1 MSGADVRS
9 VQNRL
14 PLTRLITTLLIK
26 SIVSVPIKHMRGRDV
41 ILESLVAQGV
51 EYIFGNPGTTESP
64 LTDNLY
70 AHPQLSYIVSLHEG
84 VSIGAASYYS
94 QASGRAGIVNLH
106 VAPGLGNAIGMLYG
120 ALKANSPMV
129 VTAGQQ
135 DTRMRLRAPLLGH
148 DLAAMAAPVVKW
160 SVQAERAD
168 ECADIM
174 RRAFKVAHDP
184 PAGPVFVAL
193 PIDVMEADTDIGAM
207 PPTTMSTRTQYRAP
221 GPDREALAELVQ
233 RLLAAKT
240 PAIVIGDDVARARA
254 GSAVMALAEALGA
267 PIWDEVIHNQQ
278 AVSSAHPNYRG
289 FLPGIAGAIAEAL
302 GEADVVLMIGGPF
315 FEEVWHS
322 GRMPFPTD
330 CTLLQIEESA
340 ERLAA
345 NYPLAVGMVAGLA
358 PALAALVNAVEDDQ
372 TTTTRKAARARNQ
385 FLAMLKHKAAAARVA
400 NLETLQESRPMPVP
414 LVMDVL
420 ARTAPKNAVIV
431 EEAITGSPIL
441 TTTFDFA
448 GPGDYFCGRGGGIG
462 QGIAGALGVKLALP
476 DRPLIC
482 ISGDGSAMYSITA
495 LWTAAHHNLPITFI
509 ILANREY
516 RILKHNIDIY
526 RDRFAI
532 DSNRG
537 YAHLD
542 LLEPK
547 LGFIEMAAGMGVKG
561 MKVSEPEELAA
572 AVMGAVVSREAWV
585 IEVAVEGKG

>member
-1 MSGADVRS
+1 VANGA
-9 VQNRL
+9 
-14 PLTRLITTLLIK
+14 
-26 SIVSVPIKHMRGRDV
+26 
-41 ILESLVAQGV
+41 

-64 LTDNLY
+64 LTDNLH
-70 AHPQLSYIVSLHEG
+70 AHPPLSYVVSLHEG
-84 VSIGAASYYS
+84 VSIGAASYYA

-148 DLAAMAAPVVKW
+148 DLVAMAAPVVKW

-174 RRAFKVAHDP
+174 RRAFKIAHDP

-193 PIDVMEADTDIGAM
+193 PIDVMEAETSIAAM
-207 PPTTMSTRTQYRAP
+207 SPAMMPSRTLYRAP
-221 GPDREALAELVQ
+221 RPDCEALAELGHH
-233 RLLAAKT
+233 LLTAKA
-240 PAIVIGDDVARARA
+240 PAIIIGDDVARNRA
-254 GSAVMALAEALGA
+254 GGAVTALAEALGA

-278 AVSSAHPNYRG
+278 AVPNAHPNYRG
-289 FLPGIAGAIAEAL
+289 FLPGVGVAIAEAL
-302 GEADVVLMIGGPF
+302 GEADAVLMIGGPF
-315 FEEVWHS
+315 FEEVWYS
-322 GRMPFPTD
+322 DRMPFPTN
-330 CTLLQIEESA
+330 CILLQIEESA
-340 ERLAA
+340 ARLAT
-345 NYPLAVGMVAGLA
+345 NYPLAIGIVAGLA
-358 PALAALVNAVEDDQ
+358 PALAALVDAVKAGQ
-372 TTTTRKAARARNQ
+372 TTTARKAARARNQ
-385 FLAMLKHKAAAARVA
+385 AFATLRDKSGAARA
-400 NLETLQESRPMPVP
+400 ASLKDAQGRRPMPVP
-414 LVMDVL
+414 LVIDVL
-420 ARTAPKNAVIV
+420 ARALPENAVIV

-441 TTTFDFA
+441 TGTFDFF

-476 DRPLIC
+476 ERPLIC

-495 LWTAAHHNLPITFI
+495 LWTAAHQKLPITFI

-526 RDRFAI
+526 RARFAI
-532 DSNRG
+532 DSNRD

-547 LGFIEMAAGMGVKG
+547 LGFVEIAAGMGVKG
-561 MKVSEPEELAA
+561 VQVSEPKELAA
-572 AVMGAVVSREAWV
+572 AVTYAVASGEARV
-585 IEVAVEGKG
+585 IEVAVEGKR